1 MSDSDDLVD
10 LVVCDGLGGGV
21 ITKSEVAVLLDG
33 AVFRVDAFLAPAV
46 GPDFPFL
53 FPSLSEGVWC
63 GLLFLLPPVMVRWWL
78 LFCWWWWIRCGRC
91 GRIIILFSERASDLF
106 RSLSSLSGENSNS

>member
-10 LVVCDGLGGGV
+10 LVARDELGGGGV

-33 AVFRVDAFLAPAV
+33 AVFLVDAFLAPAV

-53 FPSLSEGVWC
+53 FPSLSEGVWDDF
-63 GLLFLLPPVMVRWWL
+63 LFLLPPAIVRWWL
-78 LFCWWWWIRCGRC
+78 LLLLVVVDWLG
-91 GRIIILFSERASDLF
+91 ASVACELLQA
-106 RSLSSLSGENSNS
+106 SVAGE

>member
-1 MSDSDDLVD
+1 MSDSDDLAD
-10 LVVCDGLGGGV
+10 LVVRDGLGGGV

-63 GLLFLLPPVMVRWWL
+63 GLLFLLPPAMVVVV
-78 LFCWWWWIRCGRC
+78 
-91 GRIIILFSERASDLF
+91 IILLVVVDLLRALWANN
-106 RSLSSLSGENSNS
+106 SLRANNNIMYRLSGRSRENDNS